1 MILAETHESLT
12 LEAAQILA
20 QAVVEQATAMG
31 LKVNAVVVDAS
42 GESLVS
48 LRMPGAPLP
57 ARDFAEKK
65 AYTAAC
71 YGWPTTRWRDMLKE
85 RSVITAG
92 LAQHPRVAMFGGGEP
107 VKVGECVIGAVG
119 VAGGKEDEDVICA
132 QAALE
137 SLTKRPQQAR

>member
-1 MILAETHESLT
+1 MVLAETYESLT
-12 LEAAQILA
+12 LEAAQVLA
-20 QAVVEQATAMG
+20 QAVVEQALTMG
-31 LKVNAVVVDAS
+31 LKVNSVVVDAS
-42 GESLVS
+42 GDSLVS

-71 YGWPTTRWRDMLKE
+71 YGWSTTRWRDMLKE
-85 RSVITAG
+85 RSVIIAG

-107 VKVGECVIGAVG
+107 VKVNGRVIGAVG

-132 QAALE
+132 QAAME
-137 SLTKRPQQAR
+137 TLTKKMQ